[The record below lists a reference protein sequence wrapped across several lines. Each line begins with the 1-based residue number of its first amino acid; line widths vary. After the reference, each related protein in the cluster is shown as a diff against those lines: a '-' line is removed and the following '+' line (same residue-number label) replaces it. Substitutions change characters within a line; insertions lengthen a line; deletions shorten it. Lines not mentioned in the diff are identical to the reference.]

1 MDPELKAQLERV
13 LVGGI
18 EKRRIVIAD
27 YDPGWPRRFEL
38 ERERIQTALGAKA
51 LLIEHVGSTAVPG
64 LAAKPIVDIVVAV
77 ADVEDESVKQALESA
92 GYELRVREPDHRM
105 FRTPERD
112 VHVHVWL
119 ASDPEVERHLRFRE
133 RLRAHAPDRAAYE
146 ALKRELAGRDWE
158 DMNEYAQAKSALIDA
173 IIEKAGG
180 PPRGPAI

>member
-18 EKRRIVIAD
+18 KKRQIVIVD
-27 YDPGWPRRFEL
+27 YDPGWPERFEL
-38 ERERIQTALGAKA
+38 ERDRIQTALGAKA
-51 LLIEHVGSTAVPG
+51 LLIEHIGSTAVPG

-77 ADVEDESVKQALESA
+77 ADLEDEALEQALESA
-92 GYELRVREPDHRM
+92 GYELRVREPGHRM

-119 ASDPEVERHLRFRE
+119 ASDPEVERDLRFRD
-133 RLRAHAPDRAAYE
+133 RLRADAADRAEYE
-146 ALKRELAGRDWE
+146 SLKRELAARDWE
-158 DMNEYAQAKSALIDA
+158 DMNEYAQAKSGLIDV

-180 PPRGPAI
+180 PPRPPT

>member
-18 EKRRIVIAD
+18 EKRQVVIAD
-27 YDPGWPRRFEL
+27 HEPGWPERFEC

-77 ADVEDESVKQALESA
+77 ADVEDEAVGQALESA

-119 ASDPEVERHLRFRE
+119 ASDPEVERHLCFRD
-133 RLRAHAPDRAAYE
+133 RLRADSVDRAEYE
-146 ALKRELAGRDWE
+146 ALKRELAAHDWE
-158 DMNEYAQAKSALIDA
+158 DMNEYAQAKSGLIDA
-173 IIEKAGG
+173 IIKKAGG
-180 PPRGPAI
+180 PPRQPT